1 MSIARAR
8 LAEERKEWR
17 KDHPF
22 GFHAKPMKNA
32 DGSMNMMKWE
42 CGIPGKEKVC

>member
-8 LAEERKEWR
+8 LSEERKEWR

-32 DGSMNMMKWE
+32 DGSVNLMKWE